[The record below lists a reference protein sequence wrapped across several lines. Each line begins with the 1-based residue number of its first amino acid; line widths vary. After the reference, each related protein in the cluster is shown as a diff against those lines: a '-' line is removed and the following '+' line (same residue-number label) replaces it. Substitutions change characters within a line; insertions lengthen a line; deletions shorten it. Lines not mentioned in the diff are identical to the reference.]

1 MESGN
6 NNDYLSSTPSE
17 LTKKESRI
25 LWCELTETQVRL
37 DGLEKSVEEIL
48 TTIKS
53 VKNES
58 DGLAKSVSNIV
69 SVGETLQK
77 LSSNESSSKIVV
89 NSIEY
94 QELMNGVERLIQTAV
109 LPTLEDSINASMK
122 RIEDSY
128 AKRNSIIEKAVK
140 DVDVSTYKLAKT
152 LDDFTDKAKWYK
164 SELIEKI
171 SDFSG
176 ATNSISYLTDF
187 LQQFL
192 LEMKMIYPK
201 IDKDNSLY
209 INYITDA
216 PDKSEVVIR
225 KISEME
231 EGKERARR
239 LAEKKKNNSPVSSK
253 TVKKLKKSGRK
264 IPIKQK
270 DIKESENKGFIG
282 RIMYIFKKQK
292 KVIKNENK

>member
-89 NSIEY
+89 NSIK
-94 QELMNGVERLIQTAV
+94 ICFT
-109 LPTLEDSINASMK
+109 TL
-122 RIEDSY
+122 
-128 AKRNSIIEKAVK
+128 
-140 DVDVSTYKLAKT
+140 
-152 LDDFTDKAKWYK
+152 
-164 SELIEKI
+164 
-171 SDFSG
+171 
-176 ATNSISYLTDF
+176 
-187 LQQFL
+187 
-192 LEMKMIYPK
+192 
-201 IDKDNSLY
+201 SL
-209 INYITDA
+209 
-216 PDKSEVVIR
+216 
-225 KISEME
+225 
-231 EGKERARR
+231 
-239 LAEKKKNNSPVSSK
+239 
-253 TVKKLKKSGRK
+253 
-264 IPIKQK
+264 
-270 DIKESENKGFIG
+270 
-282 RIMYIFKKQK
+282 
-292 KVIKNENK
+292 